1 MVQELEYD
9 WKLMVIDGIGVYL
22 FTLSLSDRIE
32 DLILVDVAGVL
43 VMVVVRNLP
52 RVVRDHDHAVQQI
65 AELKEKKSLL
75 S

>member
-1 MVQELEYD
+1 MVFD
-9 WKLMVIDGIGVYL
+9 NIDVYL